1 MGLFEFIA
9 KSRSGV
15 YKNTSE
21 NRRLHRV
28 GQRYGE
34 QRQLADEGELIP
46 GMPNSTKVNLKK
58 YLSDKI
64 KKQVDD
70 YIVNVST
77 TPGWNNS
84 EQVSL
89 MVKVVQ
95 KHFNEAFD
103 DMTKAQ
109 RAYWVELAKR
119 LLGRMESLNAGG
131 DKEEFVKP
139 EETPKP
145 TLKEHV
151 DSLEQTEKAK
161 NIFEQAAQKYGI
173 EHGKPMSIDRAD
185 RKHANPKFL
194 TLVDGSFR
202 PYTSNCQTCV
212 VAYELR
218 KRGYDVEA
226 KGVGVKPKSYVN
238 NFQREMAYDSTFAFA
253 DKGIDLIRPNFTG
266 EIKSNTDK
274 GRRQF
279 RVKIFDAIKEQGTY
293 FLSFKNKGRQSGHI
307 VVLEHTTNNFLLIDP
322 QANRRIDLKSDE
334 FMQYLA
340 GVDVTHKNNRLF
352 RVNDLTFKPEVFSVM
367 EKANTEPDIYD

>member
-28 GQRYGE
+28 GRRYGE

-64 KKQVDD
+64 KKKVDD

-77 TPGWNNS
+77 TPGWNNP

-131 DKEEFVKP
+131 DKEESVKP

-145 TLKEHV
+145 TLKERV
-151 DSLEQTEKAK
+151 DNFEQKEKAK
-161 NIFEQAAQKYGI
+161 ATFEWAAQKYGI

-185 RKHANPKFL
+185 RKHANPKWC

-226 KGVGVKPKSYVN
+226 KGVGVKPKSYTN

-253 DKGIDLIRPNFTG
+253 DKDIDLIRPNFMG
-266 EIKSNTDK
+266 EIKSNTNK
-274 GRRQF
+274 GCRQF
-279 RVKIFDAIKEQGTY
+279 RAKIFNAIKEQGSY
-293 FLSFKNKGRQSGHI
+293 FFSFKNRGRQSGHI
-307 VVLEHTTNNFLLIDP
+307 VVLEHTANNLLLIDP
-322 QANRRIDLKSDE
+322 QTDKRVDLESDE
-334 FMQYLA
+334 FMQYLD
-340 GVDVTHKNNRLF
+340 GVDVAYRANILF
-352 RVNDLTFKPEVFSVM
+352 RVNDLTFKPEVFSVV
-367 EKANTEPDIYD
+367 EKANTESDIYD

>member
-1 MGLFEFIA
+1 MIIL
-9 KSRSGV
+9 
-15 YKNTSE
+15 
-21 NRRLHRV
+21 NRR
-28 GQRYGE
+28 
-34 QRQLADEGELIP
+34 
-46 GMPNSTKVNLKK
+46 K
-58 YLSDKI
+58 
-64 KKQVDD
+64 
-70 YIVNVST
+70 
-77 TPGWNNS
+77 
-84 EQVSL
+84 
-89 MVKVVQ
+89 
-95 KHFNEAFD
+95 
-103 DMTKAQ
+103 
-109 RAYWVELAKR
+109 
-119 LLGRMESLNAGG
+119 
-131 DKEEFVKP
+131 
-139 EETPKP
+139 
-145 TLKEHV
+145 
-151 DSLEQTEKAK
+151 KAK
-161 NIFEQAAQKYGI
+161 DAFEQAAQKHGI

-253 DKGIDLIRPNFTG
+253 DKDIDLIRPNFMG

-307 VVLEHTTNNFLLIDP
+307 VVLEHTTNNLLLIDP
-322 QANRRIDLKSDE
+322 QSNKRIDLKSDE

>member
-15 YKNTSE
+15 YKDTSE

-58 YLSDKI
+58 YLSEKL

-70 YIVNVST
+70 YIAKLSNIPAV
-77 TPGWNNS
+77 WNNS
-84 EQVSL
+84 EQ
-89 MVKVVQ
+89 MVVLLKTLQ
-95 KHFNEAFD
+95 RSFNKNFD
-103 DMTKAQ
+103 GLTKSQ
-109 RAYWVELAKR
+109 RAYWVEMAKR
-119 LLGRMESLNAGG
+119 FLGRIESLNAGS
-131 DKEEFVKP
+131 DKEESVKP

-145 TLKEHV
+145 TSKEHV

-161 NIFEQAAQKYGI
+161 NAFEQAAQKYGI

-226 KGVGVKPKSYVN
+226 KGVGVKSKSYIN
-238 NFQREMAYDSTFAFA
+238 NFQREMAYDSTFSFA
-253 DKGIDLIRPNFTG
+253 DKNINLIRPNFTG
-266 EIKSNTDK
+266 EIKSNTNK

-279 RVKIFDAIKEQGTY
+279 QVKIFDAIKEQGTY
-293 FLSFKNKGRQSGHI
+293 FLSFKNRGRQTAHI
-307 VVLEHTTNNFLLIDP
+307 VVLEHTANNFLLIDP
-322 QANRRIDLKSDE
+322 QADKRIDLESDE

-340 GVDVTHKNNRLF
+340 EVDVTYRANRLF
-352 RVNDLTFKPEVFSVM
+352 RVNDLTFKPEVFSVV
-367 EKANTEPDIYD
+367 EKANTEPDI

>member
-70 YIVNVST
+70 YIVNIST
-77 TPGWNNS
+77 TPGWNNP

-119 LLGRMESLNAGG
+119 LLGRMESFNAGG
-131 DKEEFVKP
+131 DKEESVKP

-145 TLKEHV
+145 TLKERV
-151 DSLEQTEKAK
+151 DNFEQTEKAK
-161 NIFEQAAQKYGI
+161 DAFEQAAQKHGI

-202 PYTSNCQTCV
+202 PYISNCQTCV

-253 DKGIDLIRPNFTG
+253 DKDIDLIRPNFMG
-266 EIKSNTDK
+266 EIKFNTDK

-307 VVLEHTTNNFLLIDP
+307 VVLEHTTNNLLLIDP
-322 QANRRIDLKSDE
+322 QSNKRIDLKSDE
-334 FMQYLA
+334 FMQYLV
-340 GVDVTHKNNRLF
+340 GVDVTHRSNRLF
-352 RVNDLTFKPEVFSVM
+352 RVNDLTFKPEVFSVV

>member
-1 MGLFEFIA
+1 MGLFEFII

-77 TPGWNNS
+77 TPGWNNP

-119 LLGRMESLNAGG
+119 LLGQMESLNAGG
-131 DKEEFVKP
+131 DKEESVKL

-145 TLKEHV
+145 TLKERV
-151 DSLEQTEKAK
+151 D
-161 NIFEQAAQKYGI
+161 NFEQAAQRYRI
-173 EHGKPMSIDRAD
+173 ERGKPMSIDRAD

-253 DKGIDLIRPNFTG
+253 DKDIDLIRPNFTG

-274 GRRQF
+274 GRGQF

-307 VVLEHTTNNFLLIDP
+307 VVLEHTANNLLLIDP
-322 QANRRIDLKSDE
+322 QADKRVDLESDE
-334 FMQYLA
+334 FMQYLT
-340 GVDVTHKNNRLF
+340 GVDVAYRANRLF
-352 RVNDLTFKPEVFSVM
+352 RVNDLTFKPEVFSVV
-367 EKANTEPDIYD
+367 EKTNTEPDIYDR

>member
-15 YKNTSE
+15 YKDTPE

-28 GQRYGE
+28 GQRYGG
-34 QRQLADEGELIP
+34 QKQLEDEGELIP

-58 YLSDKI
+58 YLSAKI
-64 KKQVDD
+64 KNEVDG
-70 YIVNVST
+70 YIDTVSA
-77 TPGWNNS
+77 TPVWNNPERLAS
-84 EQVSL
+84 
-89 MVKVVQ
+89 MVKMVQ
-95 KHFNEAFD
+95 KHFNEVFD

-109 RAYWVELAKR
+109 RAYWVELTKR
-119 LLGRMESLNAGG
+119 FLSRMETLSAGG
-131 DKEEFVKP
+131 DSKEEPVKV
-139 EETPKP
+139 EEKPKTTPKK
-145 TLKEHV
+145 TGGEAE
-151 DSLEQTEKAK
+151 SA
-161 NIFEQAAQKYGI
+161 FEQAARKHGI

-185 RKHANPKFL
+185 RKHANPKFQ

-226 KGVGVKPKSYVN
+226 KGVGVKPKSYIN
-238 NFQREMAYDSTFAFA
+238 DFQREMAYDSTFSFA
-253 DKGIDLIRPNFTG
+253 DKDIDLIRPNFKG

-279 RVKIFDAIKEQGTY
+279 REKILDAIKEQGTY
-293 FLSFKNKGRQSGHI
+293 FFSFKNKGRQSAHI
-307 VVLEHTTNNFLLIDP
+307 VVLEHNGDNLLLIDP
-322 QANRRIDLKSDE
+322 QADRRVDLESGE
-334 FMQYLA
+334 FMQYLL
-340 GVDVTHKNNRLF
+340 GVDVAYRANKLF
-352 RVNDLTFKPEVFSVM
+352 RVNDLTFKPYVFSVV

>member
-46 GMPNSTKVNLKK
+46 GMPNFTKVNLKK

-77 TPGWNNS
+77 TPGWNNP

-131 DKEEFVKP
+131 DKEESVKP

-145 TLKEHV
+145 TLKERV
-151 DSLEQTEKAK
+151 DNFEQKEKAK

-253 DKGIDLIRPNFTG
+253 DKDIDLIRPNFTG
-266 EIKSNTDK
+266 EIKFNTDK

-279 RVKIFDAIKEQGTY
+279 RMKIFDAIKEQGTY

-322 QANRRIDLKSDE
+322 QSNRRIDLKSDE

>member
-1 MGLFEFIA
+1 MSLFEFIA

-15 YKNTSE
+15 YKDTPE

-58 YLSDKI
+58 YLSEKL

-70 YIVNVST
+70 YIAKLSNIPAV
-77 TPGWNNS
+77 WNNS
-84 EQVSL
+84 EQ
-89 MVKVVQ
+89 MVVLLKTLQ
-95 KHFNEAFD
+95 RSFNKNFD
-103 DMTKAQ
+103 GLTKSQ
-109 RAYWVELAKR
+109 RAYWVEMAKR
-119 LLGRMESLNAGG
+119 FLGRIESLNAGS
-131 DKEEFVKP
+131 DKEESVKP

-145 TLKEHV
+145 TSKEHV
-151 DSLEQTEKAK
+151 DSLEQTEKVKDA
-161 NIFEQAAQKYGI
+161 FEQAAQKYGI

-226 KGVGVKPKSYVN
+226 KGVGVKSKSYIN
-238 NFQREMAYDSTFAFA
+238 NFQREMAYDSTFSFA
-253 DKGIDLIRPNFTG
+253 DKNINLIRPNFTG
-266 EIKSNTDK
+266 EIKSNTNK

-279 RVKIFDAIKEQGTY
+279 QVKIFDAIKEQGTY
-293 FLSFKNKGRQSGHI
+293 FLSFKNRGRQTAHI
-307 VVLEHTTNNFLLIDP
+307 VVLEHTANNFC
-322 QANRRIDLKSDE
+322 
-334 FMQYLA
+334 
-340 GVDVTHKNNRLF
+340 
-352 RVNDLTFKPEVFSVM
+352 
-367 EKANTEPDIYD
+367 

>member
-15 YKNTSE
+15 YVNTSE

-28 GQRYGE
+28 GQKYGG
-34 QRQLADEGELIP
+34 QKQLEDEGELIP

-58 YLSDKI
+58 YLSAKI

-70 YIVNVST
+70 YITDLST
-77 TPGWNNS
+77 LPGWNNS
-84 EQVSL
+84 EQVAS
-89 MVKVVQ
+89 MVKIAQ
-95 KHFNEAFD
+95 KHFNETFD
-103 DMTKAQ
+103 NMTKAQ

-119 LLGRMESLNAGG
+119 LLERMES
-131 DKEEFVKP
+131 VKT
-139 EETPKP
+139 EETSKP
-145 TLKEHV
+145 TLKERV
-151 DSLEQTEKAK
+151 DNFEQTEKAK
-161 NIFEQAAQKYGI
+161 DAFEQAAQKYGI

-185 RKHANPKFL
+185 RKHANPKWC

-202 PYTSNCQTCV
+202 PYVSNCQTCV

-226 KGVGVKPKSYVN
+226 KGVGVKPKSYIN
-238 NFQREMAYDSTFAFA
+238 NFQREMAYDSTFTFA
-253 DKGIDLIRPNFTG
+253 DKSIDLIRPNLTG

-279 RVKIFDAIKEQGTY
+279 RMKIFDAIKEQGTY
-293 FLSFKNKGRQSGHI
+293 FLSFKNKGRQSAHI
-307 VVLEHTTNNFLLIDP
+307 VVLEHTTNNLLLIDP
-322 QANRRIDLKSDE
+322 QSNRRIDLESGE

-340 GVDVTHKNNRLF
+340 GVDVTYRANRLF
-352 RVNDLTFKPEVFSVM
+352 RVNDLTFKPEVFSVV

>member
-15 YKNTSE
+15 YKDTPE

-28 GQRYGE
+28 GQKYGG
-34 QRQLADEGELIP
+34 QKQLEDEGELIP

-70 YIVNVST
+70 FITNVSA
-77 TPGWNNS
+77 TPGWNNP
-84 EQVSL
+84 EQVAS
-89 MVKVVQ
+89 MIKVTQ
-95 KHFNEAFD
+95 KYFNERFESIN
-103 DMTKAQ
+103 KAQ
-109 RAYWVELAKR
+109 RAYFVELAKK
-119 LLGRMESLNAGG
+119 LLGRMEFLNAGG
-131 DKEEFVKP
+131 GKEKSDKTKEA
-139 EETPKP
+139 PKS
-145 TLKEHV
+145 TLKERV
-151 DSLEQTEKAK
+151 DNFEQTEKAK
-161 NIFEQAAQKYGI
+161 DAFEQAARKHGI

-185 RKHANPKFL
+185 RKHANPKFQ

-226 KGVGVKPKSYVN
+226 KGVGVKPKSYTN
-238 NFQREMAYDSTFAFA
+238 DFQRAMAYDSTFSFI
-253 DKGIDLIRPNFTG
+253 DKDINLIRPNFTG

-279 RVKIFDAIKEQGTY
+279 QAKIFDAIKEQGTY
-293 FLSFKNKGRQSGHI
+293 FFSFKNKGRQSAHI
-307 VVLEHTTNNFLLIDP
+307 VVLEHSGDNFLLIDP
-322 QANRRIDLKSDE
+322 QADRRVDLESGE
-334 FMQYLA
+334 FMQYLT
-340 GVDVTHKNNRLF
+340 GVDVAYRANRLF
-352 RVNDLTFKPEVFSVM
+352 KVNDLTFKPEVFSVV
-367 EKANTEPDIYD
+367 EKANTKLDNND

>member
-64 KKQVDD
+64 KKKVDD

-77 TPGWNNS
+77 TPGWNNP

-131 DKEEFVKP
+131 DKEESVKP

-145 TLKEHV
+145 TLKERV
-151 DSLEQTEKAK
+151 DNFEQKEKAK
-161 NIFEQAAQKYGI
+161 DTFEQAAQKYGI
-173 EHGKPMSIDRAD
+173 EHGKLMSIDRAD
-185 RKHANPKFL
+185 RKHANPKWC
-194 TLVDGSFR
+194 TLVDGSFH

-226 KGVGVKPKSYVN
+226 KGVGVKPKSYTN

-253 DKGIDLIRPNFTG
+253 DKDIDLIRPNFMG

-279 RVKIFDAIKEQGTY
+279 RAKIFNAIKEQGSY
-293 FLSFKNKGRQSGHI
+293 FFSFKNRGRQSGHI
-307 VVLEHTTNNFLLIDP
+307 VVLEHTTNNLLLIDP

-334 FMQYLA
+334 FVQYLA
-340 GVDVTHKNNRLF
+340 GVDVAYRANRLF
-352 RVNDLTFKPEVFSVM
+352 RVNDLTFKPEVFSVV
-367 EKANTEPDIYD
+367 EKANTESDIYD